1 MKWIVKNFNT
11 NKIEVYKIEDNKII
25 RLNSEITECIKKEE
39 IEKQN
44 NISEEDQRLLNLYKE
59 FNPYRND

>member
-25 RLNSEITECIKKEE
+25 RLNAEITECIKKEE